1 MKDRE
6 LQQNRRVVRKRAR
19 VKVVRIETRRLG
31 LLGRVVVGII
41 GVLALGAAFFFS
53 VLMFSMVIVI
63 AMIGLLYAL
72 LGSRNV
78 KSGEDQVIEGER
90 VFEEENKNDT
100 HEHRLHRD

>member
-1 MKDRE
+1 
-6 LQQNRRVVRKRAR
+6 
-19 VKVVRIETRRLG
+19 
-31 LLGRVVVGII
+31 
-41 GVLALGAAFFFS
+41 VLALGAAFFFS

-90 VFEEENKNDT
+90 VFEEDNKNGSRAPFAP
-100 HEHRLHRD
+100 RLVSGRVTAFDQPSQRFD